1 MHSGSAIRFDSFT
14 VNGPER
20 RWQIAALRTGAT
32 PIAFRTHPVGIS
44 PVKAGQHGCGHAAAA
59 MADRRRASWQLNANQ
74 FCSGNDAKS
83 LDSGRGSTRFG
94 GEGSYGRREKM

>member
-1 MHSGSAIRFDSFT
+1 
-14 VNGPER
+14 
-20 RWQIAALRTGAT
+20 
-32 PIAFRTHPVGIS
+32 
-44 PVKAGQHGCGHAAAA
+44 